1 MLFWNTSINYVKM
14 SLQTNV
20 IYLLDNLNLFVIEKL
35 VTFLGRTG
43 CLRSETDARHFYYA
57 TTKM

>member
-1 MLFWNTSINYVKM
+1 M

>member
-1 MLFWNTSINYVKM
+1 M

-43 CLRSETDARHFYYA
+43 CLRNETDVQHFYYA